1 MLVAWKAYGTWV
13 WSLFVSL
20 YVVCILSEFY
30 VDYYAMNNKAL
41 MKIPDQV
48 GDDIRAEQKE

>member
-1 MLVAWKAYGTWV
+1 MLVARKAYGTKAL
-13 WSLFVSL
+13 SLFISL
-20 YVVCILSEFY
+20 YVVCVLSEFY

-41 MKIPDQV
+41 MEIPDQV